1 MSWKCGAIFCGMRS
15 HCGRHSRNSPRKIA
29 TSSMRSSE
37 KTQREYDEEEDDYR
51 DLDEPIDIAIFD
63 TEDQARD
70 FVARLE
76 SLLEVLHG

>member
-1 MSWKCGAIFCGMRS
+1 MSEYKVWVQI
-15 HCGRHSRNSPRKIA
+15 
-29 TSSMRSSE
+29 E
-37 KTQREYDEEEDDYR
+37 EYDEEEDDYR